1 MRGFTIG
8 TIITIGSGNQPDT
21 PGESDI
27 SGRSDA
33 QRQCSASP
41 GKALIDDPEEQ
52 LSLSGVLYMPD
63 DTDAAY
69 TALAMIQRTGGPGR
83 ITDELAAIRRGLGMI
98 SRLLFCVEGGL
109 VPENGYVYSLPNTQF
124 IEYPAHCLF
133 DRVPLNTQPVR
144 DLGVGQAFADQ

>member
-52 LSLSGVLYMPD
+52 LFLSCILSMPD
-63 DTDAAY
+63 DTDAALY
-69 TALAMIQRTGGPGR
+69 RAGDDPADRGSRQDHGRAGRHTARAW
-83 ITDELAAIRRGLGMI
+83 
-98 SRLLFCVEGGL
+98 
-109 VPENGYVYSLPNTQF
+109 N
-124 IEYPAHCLF
+124 
-133 DRVPLNTQPVR
+133 
-144 DLGVGQAFADQ
+144 DLSFTVLC